1 MTSLN
6 EREKNRIM
14 KEHLEKYNKETL
26 NKEEGE
32 KLKQLLKE
40 KQEEAFKIDDKILAI
55 GIGFLVADLIGYLAL
70 KD

>member
-14 KEHLEKYNKETL
+14 KEYLEKYNKETL

-32 KLKQLLKE
+32 KLKVILKE
-40 KQEEAFKIDDKILAI
+40 KQEEAFKLDDKILAI
-55 GIGFLVADLIGYLAL
+55 GIGFLIAGLIGYLGL